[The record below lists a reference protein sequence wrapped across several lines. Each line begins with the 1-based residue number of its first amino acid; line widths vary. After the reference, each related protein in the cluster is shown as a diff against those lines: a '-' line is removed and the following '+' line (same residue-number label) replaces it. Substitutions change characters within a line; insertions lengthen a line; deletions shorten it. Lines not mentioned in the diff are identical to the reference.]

1 MSKKTLLSETQIRQ
15 FMKYANI
22 GGLTDNFLSKT
33 QIREGK
39 HELEEREHD
48 LEERAHEMEEGMR
61 GKEVEEG
68 MHELEEGAH
77 EVDEGMRE
85 LGEKMHA
92 DDEELDMGIDDE
104 DAAPVGGA
112 PPSEGGDIAEEVG
125 LAVAR
130 AVRDALEPFGVSVDV
145 EEGDEELGEEP
156 DDGVDLDSL
165 DVDLDMDDDDDD
177 VMDLDEAVDRIT
189 KRVTRRIQKLT
200 ESRKRRSVAGR
211 KQQIEDVTDRILE
224 RIKKISR

>member
-22 GGLTDNFLSKT
+22 GGLTDNFLSKA

-68 MHELEEGAH
+68 M
-77 EVDEGMRE
+77 RE

-92 DDEELDMGIDDE
+92 DDEELDMDMDMDMGIGDE
-104 DAAPVGGA
+104 DAAPVGDA
-112 PPSEGGDIAEEVG
+112 PPSEGGDVAEEVG

-145 EEGDEELGEEP
+145 EEGDEELGEKP

-165 DVDLDMDDDDDD
+165 DVDLDMDDDEDDD